1 MMKKLLAL
9 LIALLT
15 AASLAACSGDE
26 PNDNQDNLDNYLE
39 EEVVIDSYT
48 VGESVF
54 YFESVDSE
62 SVAITGYDG
71 PTAPH
76 DITIPSTVPTNADGS
91 ETKKV
96 TSIAE
101 TAFYGTSSIRSLVL
115 PEGITSV
122 GDFAFAQC
130 VQLTSVTFPSSLES
144 IGTGA
149 FQNTGMTELNLPETS
164 ALTEIS
170 AWAFSNCAALTEIT
184 IPGYIETIG
193 EAAFFGCVG
202 VESIVLEEG
211 VVNVGKQAFQQT
223 LALKS
228 LTLPST
234 FANENPMEDL
244 AFSGSQ
250 ILYRENITCP
260 DGSNAE
266 AYADQMVLAIPPSED
281 AGEAGE

>member
-250 ILYRENITCP
+250 ILYRENITFP
-260 DGSNAE
+260 EGSNAE
-266 AYADQMVLAIPPSED
+266 AYVDQMVLAIPPSED